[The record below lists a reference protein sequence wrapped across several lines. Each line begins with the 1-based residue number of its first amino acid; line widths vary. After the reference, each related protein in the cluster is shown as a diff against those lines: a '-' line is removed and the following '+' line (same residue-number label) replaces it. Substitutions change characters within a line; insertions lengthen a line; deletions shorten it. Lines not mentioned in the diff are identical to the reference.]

1 MQGNPAYRMGINSY
15 QSVQKKTM
23 SGRETEARVLSKAAL
38 KLQRCQENWDSETRR
53 TEMEEAFEYN
63 HQIWSI
69 FQSELTKPDHPMD
82 RELRQ
87 SILNLSVF
95 IEGRIYDTR
104 AYPEPEKLTAII
116 NINNGLAAGLRTSA
130 ATVQ

>member
-1 MQGNPAYRMGINSY
+1 MQGNLAYKMGINSY
-15 QSVQKKTM
+15 QSVQNETI

-38 KLQRCQENWDSETRR
+38 KLKKCQENWDSETRQ
-53 TEMEEAFEYN
+53 TELEEAFEYN

-82 RELRQ
+82 KELRQ
-87 SILNLSVF
+87 NILNLSVF

-104 AYPEPEKLTAII
+104 AYPDPEKLTAII
-116 NINNGLAAGLRTSA
+116 NINNSLATGLRTSP